1 MSCKEWTFFAN
12 LAFIAHVR
20 QNRTTLP
27 ISTKICVWLF
37 LMKIFILLCFQM
49 WIFGIKCP
57 LFGKIFT
64 YLKVNKFQKWISLFL
79 FLPRK
84 PKNPFLIQ
92 SFCFES
98 RSIFFKWEQDDL
110 LLRFS
115 NLYHQYLLDIHS
127 VSEYK
132 KRWGFSSTG
141 LVS

>member
-1 MSCKEWTFFAN
+1 MSCKKWTFFAN

-84 PKNPFLIQ
+84 PKNPFLILPLLWEQ
-92 SFCFES
+92 
-98 RSIFFKWEQDDL
+98 IFFWNENKMICFWDFL
-110 LLRFS
+110 TFTI
-115 NLYHQYLLDIHS
+115 NIYWTYTQYRNIRNGGVFPVL
-127 VSEYK
+127 
-132 KRWGFSSTG
+132 G
-141 LVS
+141 LFL